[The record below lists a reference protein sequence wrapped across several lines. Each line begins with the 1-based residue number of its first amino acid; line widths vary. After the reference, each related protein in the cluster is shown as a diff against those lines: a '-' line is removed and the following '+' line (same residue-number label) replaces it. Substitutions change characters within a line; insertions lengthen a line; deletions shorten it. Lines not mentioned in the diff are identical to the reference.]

1 MGVSMHLGF
10 LQDNCNCYLSTIQYS
25 TNALKASDKDSK
37 QVIILTSSS
46 KQMPKRVKLCIAEV
60 TPVFRT

>member
-46 KQMPKRVKLCIAEV
+46 KQMPKK
-60 TPVFRT
+60 